1 MADVKELNKW
11 LETFGKHI
19 DGRPI
24 YRLIFST
31 QATEIRRG
39 EFEDVAMVPR
49 EDGTVAEIFLGASE
63 RTAKDLKYPADPD
76 RWVLEKLIFCP
87 ENPELPETPGYF
99 YEPLHIFKDKDGN
112 YLPPERF
119 ALEYLMFAQQQP
131 RGGLKKWLERY
142 AEQEQKQRRE
152 QLAKALGID
161 TEPSAVEAS
170 FAFKEAVALPGKT
183 WN

>member
-11 LETFGKHI
+11 LETFGKHL
-19 DGRPI
+19 DGRPT
-24 YRLIFST
+24 YRLVWST
-31 QATEIRRG
+31 DQVEVRRG
-39 EFEDVAMVPR
+39 VFTKFYGQIYLGE
-49 EDGTVAEIFLGASE
+49 EIA
-63 RTAKDLKYPADPD
+63 TQKDLKYPGDPD
-76 RWVLEKLIFCP
+76 RWVLEKLVFCP
-87 ENPELPETPGYF
+87 EDPELPATPGYF

-112 YLPPERF
+112 YLPAERF
-119 ALEYLMFAQQQP
+119 ALEYLMFAQRQP
-131 RGGLKKWLERY
+131 RGGLKEWLARY
-142 AEQEQKQRRE
+142 EEQEKKLRRE